1 MNKIPEKTI
10 ERLIL
15 YRRLL
20 LGLQGNGTNKIFS
33 HQLAA
38 MAGVT
43 SAQLRKDLTPT
54 GYYGSPVHGY
64 DIKELMDSISE
75 IIDAPLMQ
83 NVALV
88 GLGHLGRAV
97 LDYFQGRR
105 PKLQIIAAFDTDPI
119 KINRVIHGCRCYH
132 TEELEKVIKKN
143 NINVGILSVPVDE
156 AQEIA
161 ERMINAGIRGLLNY
175 APMRLNLPNDVY
187 VENRDMIMA
196 VEKAAY
202 FARLSLKGNEAEIH
216 ESIS

>member
-1 MNKIPEKTI
+1 MNKISEKTI

-33 HQLAA
+33 HQLAV

-64 DIKELMDSISE
+64 DIKQLLDSISE
-75 IIDAPLMQ
+75 IIDAPEME
-83 NVALV
+83 NVVLV

-105 PKLQIIAAFDTDPI
+105 PKLQIIAAFDTNPA
-119 KINRVIHGCRCYH
+119 KINRTIHGCLCYH
-132 TEELEKVIKKN
+132 TDDMEKVIKENK
-143 NINVGILSVPVDE
+143 IIVSILAVPVDE

-161 ERMINAGIRGLLNY
+161 ERMVNAGIRGLLNY

-202 FARLSLKGNEAEIH
+202 FARLFLKGKEVGIH
-216 ESIS
+216 ESLS